1 MATSNG
7 WRKVRGRWTRSLG
20 MRGLRVR
27 LFENGSGMFYRDMW
41 VPGEG
46 YDRKCLGTTNRT
58 EAERIGR
65 ELLAELR
72 GGTVKPIAQPTGV
85 TLGDLWQRYRSSC
98 AAFLDNVETTRRD
111 AASRA
116 KVLLAFFGAKCDV
129 TSLTADDQ
137 AAYASARRAGGI
149 KKEGAK
155 PTKPVRVRSAEADLV
170 LLHQMLRWATTA
182 RVDGKPLL
190 ASHPLAGV
198 RRAREQNPKRPIA
211 TWERYRAT
219 RAKLQELAAAAAT
232 DAERVRWVKIELALV
247 LAEATGRRLG
257 SIRQLHWE
265 DVDFTK
271 GTIRWR
277 AEADK
282 KRRESVVPLPA
293 KLLDE
298 LRAFRRVLAA
308 VAGPVFGAEKDP
320 TKAMDRHLFDHW
332 LAYAERKAELPKLV
346 GGLWHPYRRKW
357 ATERK
362 HLSITDVAAAG
373 GWRDTATLLTCY
385 TQPDN
390 ETLLAVMSE
399 ERKVREISV
408 S

>member
-1 MATSNG
+1 
-7 WRKVRGRWTRSLG
+7 
-20 MRGLRVR
+20 
-27 LFENGSGMFYRDMW
+27 MFYRDVW

-46 YDRKCLGTTNRT
+46 YDRKCLGTKNRT
-58 EAERIGR
+58 EADRIGR
-65 ELLAELR
+65 ELLAQLR
-72 GGTVKPIAQPTGV
+72 DGTVKPTTRSTEL
-85 TLGDLWQRYRSSC
+85 TLGDLWRRYRSSC

-111 AASRA
+111 AESRT
-116 KVLLAFFGAKCDV
+116 KVLVAFFGDSCDV
-129 TSLTADDQ
+129 NSLTADDQ
-137 AAYASARRAGGI
+137 AAHVSARRAGGI
-149 KKEGAK
+149 TTESVK
-155 PTKPVRVRSAEADLV
+155 PTKPVRVRSVEADLV

-190 ASHPLAGV
+190 ANHPLAGV

-219 RAKLQELAAAAAT
+219 RAKLQELATAAT
-232 DAERVRWVKIELALV
+232 DVERARWVKIELALV

-282 KRRESVVPLPA
+282 KRRESVVPLPSQ
-293 KLLDE
+293 LLDE
-298 LRAFRRVLAA
+298 LRAFRRVLSA
-308 VAGPVFGAEKDP
+308 VAGPVFAAVKNP
-320 TKAMDRHLFDHW
+320 AKAMDRHLFDHW
-332 LAYAERKAELPKLV
+332 LAFAERKAQLPKLV